1 MTTETKAGL
10 FAVAGIAVLLASII
24 LIRGGFQFR
33 ERGYELKLRMTNAQ
47 GITAGAPVLMAGIE
61 VGRVKRLGL
70 TPERRAEL
78 TLRIREGVTI
88 PAGSRFATAT
98 AGVLGD
104 RFIAISPGPI
114 DAPPLPPDSVVVGSD
129 PFTLEQLFDRLSVVA
144 RRAEETLVSINRLV
158 SDPKLASDIGETVR
172 NAREATA
179 VARQVAENV
188 QRMTRSLEQSVAT
201 EVPAIARELRAM
213 AADLAGAAHEIRTLV
228 KDVSADG
235 ETARQIR
242 DTLGSVQRAAGRMDK
257 MAQDLSGLVNEEQIR
272 SIRRTIAEAQSA
284 VSEARQGLTDAR
296 QGVAEVRQGVAEA
309 RAVVGRAGA
318 AIDRV
323 NKLIP
328 ERLGDV
334 PGLGLRAVLRLDYEL
349 WYAGTRAGHDVRL
362 SLLPTGARQYIFTWR
377 DVGFSNRL
385 GLQIGQRLE
394 NSQMT
399 VRYGLI
405 DGQIGVGLD
414 YGTAPGTVVSLDLYN
429 INSLTLNVYTYYFL
443 SNEYAISL
451 RGTNLLNQPTLGIGV
466 LRRF

>member
-10 FAVAGIAVLLASII
+10 FTVIGIAILLASMI
-24 LIRGGFQFR
+24 LLRGGFQLR
-33 ERGYELKLRMTNAQ
+33 ERGYELKLRMTNAA
-47 GITAGAPVLMAGIE
+47 GITTGAPVLMAGVE

-88 PAGSRFATAT
+88 PTGSRFATAT

-104 RFIAISPGPI
+104 RYVAITPGPP
-114 DAPPLPPDSVVVGSD
+114 DAAPIPPDSVVLGSD
-129 PFTLEQLFDRLSVVA
+129 PLTLEQLFDRLTVVA
-144 RRAEETLVSINRLV
+144 QRAEQTLVSINRLV
-158 SDPKLASDIGETVR
+158 GDPALRSDIAETVR
-172 NAREATA
+172 NTREATA
-179 VARQVAENV
+179 VIRQAAANV
-188 QRMTRSLEQSVAT
+188 ERMTQALDRTVAT
-201 EVPAIARELRAM
+201 DVPAIARELRAM
-213 AADLAGAAHEIRTLV
+213 AGDLAGAAREIRTMV
-228 KDVSADG
+228 RDVSADG
-235 ETARQIR
+235 DTARQIR
-242 DTLGSVQRAAGRMDK
+242 ETLGSVQRTTARIDK
-257 MAQDLSGLVNEEQIR
+257 MAQDLSGLVNEEQVR
-272 SIRRTIAEAQSA
+272 SIRRTISEAQSA

-318 AIDRV
+318 VIDRV

-328 ERLGDV
+328 ERLSDV

-362 SLLPTGARQYIFTWR
+362 SLLPTGPRQYIFTWR
-377 DVGFSNRL
+377 DIGFGNRL
-385 GLQIGQRLE
+385 GLQVGQRLE
-394 NSQMT
+394 NSPLT

-405 DGQIGVGLD
+405 DGQIGAGLD
-414 YGTAPGTVVSLDLYN
+414 YGTAPGVVHSVDLYN

-451 RGTNLLNQPTLGIGV
+451 RGTNLLHQPTLGIGV